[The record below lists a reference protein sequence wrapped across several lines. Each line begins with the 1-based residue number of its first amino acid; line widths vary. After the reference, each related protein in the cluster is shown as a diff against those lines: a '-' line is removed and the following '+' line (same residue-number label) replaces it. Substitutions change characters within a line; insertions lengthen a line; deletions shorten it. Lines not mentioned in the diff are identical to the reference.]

1 MSAVGFKR
9 LLPIILVASILTP
22 ISTVAKAAETVTEV
36 SFPDGSFNVR
46 WILTIKHPET
56 VNCSEYYQNCSF
68 EIVVTKKWVQDLSV
82 GRQGGYAPYLP
93 ASNSGYTNLTYDFLN
108 IVDESGKEL
117 WKIISGTPVY
127 TDKSAKEFIT
137 LRYNQP
143 TKVKFGMAEHTYG
156 NFNKGF
162 KVSGAGYINLEGPTQ
177 EQKSAL
183 EEELVREQDWAE
195 ESDDDGFT
203 SYFQISKGWSDD
215 TVRIGC
221 EKRKLYVVVM
231 TPYASSYGWTGS
243 GQYKIDKQKPVKFS
257 YTVSRNFR
265 GVFMNNPKSF
275 TSKLLKSKE
284 NFSFKMSSVLETY
297 TFEHTKGNISDY
309 QNKFKSMGCSLK

>member
-9 LLPIILVASILTP
+9 LLPMILVASILIP
-22 ISTVAKAAETVTEV
+22 ISTGANAAETVTEV
-36 SFPDGSFNVR
+36 SFPDGEFNAR

-56 VNCSEYYQNCSF
+56 VNCSDYYQNCSF
-68 EIVVTKKWVQDLSV
+68 EIIVTKKWVQDLSV
-82 GRQGGYAPYLP
+82 GRQGMSVPYLP
-93 ASNSGYTNLTYDFLN
+93 VSNNGYTNLTYDFLN

-117 WKIISGTPVY
+117 WKIISGTPLF
-127 TDKSAKEFIT
+127 TDKAVNEIIT
-137 LRYNQP
+137 LGYDKP
-143 TKVKFGMAEHTYG
+143 TKVKFGMASDQYMY
-156 NFNKGF
+156 NRGF
-162 KVSGAGYINLEGPTQ
+162 KVSGAGYVNLAGPTQ

-183 EEELVREQDWAE
+183 EEELVRAQDWYE

-203 SYFQISKGWSDD
+203 SYFQISKGISED

-221 EKRKLYVVVM
+221 EKRKLYVVVL

-243 GQYKIDKQKPVKFS
+243 GQYKIDKQKPTRFT

-265 GVFMNNPKSF
+265 GIFMNNPKSF

-297 TFEHTKGNISDY
+297 SFEHTKGNISDY